1 MFDKEL
7 MQLIGANKKY
17 VAYTV
22 LLMVLGMLANIGITA
37 SVCWAVYFL
46 IEGYEPLGFLYPAT
60 ACVAA
65 IAVRYAASRCT
76 GSLKDMLGR
85 KVKKDL
91 RERTYNKILRL
102 GVRSADG
109 MSMAG
114 LAQVSMEGIEQ
125 LDLYYSTYLPQFFF
139 SMIAPVLLFC
149 ICVGIDWRTS
159 LVLLACVPL
168 IPVSI
173 VAVSKYA
180 KKVFAKYWGKYT
192 SMGDA
197 FLDSVQGLKEL
208 KIFKADAAR
217 HVKMNQSAEEFR
229 KITMKVLV
237 MQLASTTIMDL
248 VAFGGAG
255 AGVALSVVGLMN
267 GWLAPAAA
275 LFLILVA
282 VEFFLPLRSL
292 GSAFH
297 VAMNGASAGKKI
309 ISLLKA
315 EEPVWG
321 NEEVRGTELRLEN
334 VTFSYDGRRDVL
346 KNVNMTFPEKGMSAI
361 VGESGC
367 GKSTVVNLLI
377 GARRPKEG
385 RVTVGGQ
392 NIESVSRRSY
402 YSQLAVVSY
411 NTYIFNDTVRAN
423 FELAKES
430 VTDAEIWNALGR
442 VDLSSFVQENGGL
455 DKVIAEDA
463 NNLSGGQKQ
472 RLALAVN
479 LVADKKVYVFDEA
492 TSNIDIESE
501 AIIMK
506 NVREMSRE
514 KSVVV
519 ISHRLANVVPAD
531 NIYYMEE
538 GEVKESGTHA
548 QLMSAR
554 GGYAKLYTAQKALE
568 EGYKDAALSA
578 VREEARA

>member
-1 MFDKEL
+1 MFDKQL
-7 MQLIGANKKY
+7 LKLIGGNKKY
-17 VAYTV
+17 VVYTV

-37 SVCWAVYFL
+37 SICWAVYFL
-46 IEGYEPLGFLYPAT
+46 IEGYEPLSYIYPAIT
-60 ACVAA
+60 AVVA
-65 IAVRYAASRCT
+65 IIVRYIASRTT
-76 GSLKDMLGR
+76 GNLKDMLGR

-91 RERTYNKILRL
+91 RERTYDKILKL
-102 GVRSADG
+102 GVRSTDG

-114 LAQVSMEGIEQ
+114 LTQVSMEGIEQ

-139 SMIAPVLLFC
+139 SMIAPILLFC
-149 ICVGIDWRTS
+149 ICVWIDWWTS

-180 KKVFAKYWGKYT
+180 KKIFAKYWGKYT

-217 HVKMNQSAEEFR
+217 HKKMNASAEEFR

-248 VAFGGAG
+248 VAYGGAG
-255 AGVALSVVGLMN
+255 AGIALVIVGLMN

-275 LFLILVA
+275 LFLVLVA

-309 ISLLKA
+309 ISLLNLPD
-315 EEPVWG
+315 PVWG
-321 NEEVRGTELRLEN
+321 EEEVVGTQLKLEN
-334 VTFSYDGRRDVL
+334 VTFSYDGKRDVL
-346 KNVNMTFPEKGMSAI
+346 KNVSMTFPEKGMTAI
-361 VGESGC
+361 VGECGC
-367 GKSTVVNLLI
+367 GKSSVVNMLI
-377 GARRPKEG
+377 GAYRPQSG
-385 RVTVGGQ
+385 VVAVGGKPL
-392 NIESVSRRSY
+392 ESVTRESY
-402 YSQLAVVSY
+402 YSHIASVSY
-411 NTYIFNDTVRAN
+411 NTYLFNDSVRAN
-423 FELAKES
+423 FELAKQNVSDE
-430 VTDAEIWNALGR
+430 EIWNALEKVNLAGFIR
-442 VDLSSFVQENGGL
+442 ENGGL
-455 DKVIAEDA
+455 DKVITEDA

-479 LVADKKVYVFDEA
+479 LVADKDVYVFDEA

-501 AIIMK
+501 AIIMRNIK
-506 NVREMSRE
+506 AMSE
-514 KSVVV
+514 KKSVIV

-531 NIYYMEE
+531 NIYFIEE
-538 GEVKESGTHA
+538 GEVKEHGSHA
-548 QLMSAR
+548 QLMEAQ
-554 GGYAKLYTAQKALE
+554 GGYAKLFNAQKELE
-568 EGYKDAALSA
+568 EGYKEITGVAAEVS
-578 VREEARA
+578 V

>member
-1 MFDKEL
+1 MYL
-7 MQLIGANKKY
+7 
-17 VAYTV
+17 
-22 LLMVLGMLANIGITA
+22 
-37 SVCWAVYFL
+37 L
-46 IEGYEPLGFLYPAT
+46 IEGYEPLAYIYPAIT
-60 ACVAA
+60 AVVA
-65 IAVRYAASRCT
+65 IIVRYVASRCT

-91 RERTYNKILRL
+91 RERTYDKILRL
-102 GVRSADG
+102 GVRSTDG

-114 LAQVSMEGIEQ
+114 LTQVSMEGIEQ

-139 SMIAPVLLFC
+139 SMIAPILLFC

-180 KKVFAKYWGKYT
+180 KKIFAKYWGKYT

-208 KIFKADAAR
+208 KIFKADGAR
-217 HVKMNQSAEEFR
+217 HKKMNASAEEFR

-248 VAFGGAG
+248 VAYGGAG
-255 AGVALSVVGLMN
+255 AGIALAIVGLMN
-267 GWLAPAAA
+267 DLAPASA

-309 ISLLKA
+309 ISLLNLPD
-315 EEPVWG
+315 PVWG
-321 NEEVRGTELRLEN
+321 KNEVTGTQLKLEN
-334 VTFSYDGRRDVL
+334 VTFSYDGKRDVL
-346 KNVNMTFPEKGMSAI
+346 KDVSMTFPERGMTAI

-367 GKSTVVNLLI
+367 GKSTVVNMLI
-377 GARRPKEG
+377 GAYRPKAG
-385 RVTVGGQ
+385 LVAVGGKPL
-392 NIESVSRRSY
+392 ESVTRESY
-402 YSQLAVVSY
+402 YSHIASVSY
-411 NTYIFNDTVRAN
+411 NTYIFNDSVRAN
-423 FELAKES
+423 FELARRD
-430 VTDAEIWNALGR
+430 VTDEEIWAALEKVNLAG
-442 VDLSSFVQENGGL
+442 FIQENGGL
-455 DKVIAEDA
+455 DKVITEDA
-463 NNLSGGQKQ
+463 NNVSGGQKQ

-479 LVADKKVYVFDEA
+479 LVADKDIYVFDEA

-501 AIIMK
+501 AIIMRNIK
-506 NVREMSRE
+506 AMSAE
-514 KSVVV
+514 KAVIV

-531 NIYYMEE
+531 NIYFMEE
-538 GEVKESGTHA
+538 GAVKECGSHA
-548 QLMSAR
+548 QLMAAS
-554 GGYAKLYTAQKALE
+554 GGYAKLFNAQKQLE
-568 EGYKDAALSA
+568 EGYKEITGVAAE
-578 VREEARA
+578 VRA

>member
-7 MQLIGANKKY
+7 IKLMGENKKY
-17 VAYTV
+17 VAYVV
-22 LLMVLGMLANIGITA
+22 LLMILGMLANIGITA
-37 SVCWAVYFL
+37 SICWAVYLL
-46 IEGYEPLGFLYPAT
+46 IEKQPALMYIYPAIT
-60 ACVAA
+60 AVVA
-65 IAVRYAASRCT
+65 IIVRYIASRLT
-76 GSLKDMLGR
+76 GDLKDVLGR

-91 RERTYNKILRL
+91 RERTYDKILRL
-102 GVRSADG
+102 GVKSTDG

-114 LAQVSMEGIEQ
+114 LTQVSMEGIEQ

-139 SMIAPVLLFC
+139 SMIAPFILFA

-180 KKVFAKYWGKYT
+180 KKIFAKYWGKYT
-192 SMGDA
+192 SMGDG

-208 KIFKADAAR
+208 KIFRADAAR
-217 HVKMNQSAEEFR
+217 QVKMNESAEEFR

-255 AGVALSVVGLMN
+255 AGIALSIVGLMN
-267 GWLAPAAA
+267 EWLAPASA

-309 ISLLKA
+309 ISLLNQ
-315 EEPVWG
+315 PDPLWG
-321 NEEVRGTELRLEN
+321 EKEVAGKELALEN
-334 VTFSYDGRRDVL
+334 VTFSYDKKRNVL
-346 KNVNMTFPEKGMSAI
+346 KDVNMNFPEKGMTAI

-377 GARRPKEG
+377 GARRPDKGNVLIGGEEIEG
-385 RVTVGGQ
+385 
-392 NIESVSRRSY
+392 VSRTSY
-402 YSQLAVVSY
+402 YSHLASVSY

-423 FELAKES
+423 FELAKKNA
-430 VTDAEIWNALGR
+430 TDEEIFAALEK
-442 VDLSSFVQENGGL
+442 VNLSSFIKENGGL
-455 DKVIAEDA
+455 DKVITEDA
-463 NNLSGGQKQ
+463 NNISGGQKQ

-479 LVADKKVYVFDEA
+479 LVADKDIYVFDEA
-492 TSNIDIESE
+492 TSNIDVDSE

-506 NVREMSRE
+506 NIKEMSE
-514 KSVVV
+514 SKSVIV

-531 NIYYMEE
+531 NIYFMQD
-538 GEVKESGTHA
+538 GQVKESGSHRQLMEQKGEYA
-548 QLMSAR
+548 QLFN
-554 GGYAKLYTAQKALE
+554 AQKQLE
-568 EGYKDAALSA
+568 EGYKSGKASA
-578 VREEARA
+578 EVVA

>member
-7 MQLIGANKKY
+7 LKLIGGNKKY
-17 VAYTV
+17 VVYTV

-46 IEGYEPLGFLYPAT
+46 IEGYEPLAYIYPAVT
-60 ACVAA
+60 AVVA
-65 IAVRYAASRCT
+65 IIVRYIASRCT

-91 RERTYNKILRL
+91 RERTYDKILKL
-102 GVRSADG
+102 GVRSTDG

-114 LAQVSMEGIEQ
+114 LTQVSMEGIEQ

-139 SMIAPVLLFC
+139 SMIAPILLFC

-180 KKVFAKYWGKYT
+180 KKIFAKYWGKYT

-208 KIFKADAAR
+208 KIFKADAVR
-217 HVKMNQSAEEFR
+217 HKKMNASAEEFR

-248 VAFGGAG
+248 VAYGGAG
-255 AGVALSVVGLMN
+255 AGIALAIVGLMN
-267 GWLAPAAA
+267 GLAPAAA
-275 LFLILVA
+275 LFLVLVA

-297 VAMNGASAGKKI
+297 VAMNGASAGRKI
-309 ISLLKA
+309 ISLLNLPD
-315 EEPVWG
+315 PVWG
-321 NEEVRGTELRLEN
+321 KEEVTGTQLKLEN
-334 VTFSYDGRRDVL
+334 VTFSYDGKRDVL
-346 KNVNMTFPEKGMSAI
+346 KNVSMTFPENGMTAI

-367 GKSTVVNLLI
+367 GKSTVVNMLI
-377 GARRPKEG
+377 GAYRPKSGE
-385 RVTVGGQ
+385 VTVGGKPL
-392 NIESVSRRSY
+392 ESVTRESY
-402 YSQLAVVSY
+402 YSHIASVSY
-411 NTYIFNDTVRAN
+411 NTYIFNDSVRAN
-423 FELAKES
+423 FELAKKNVSDE
-430 VTDAEIWNALGR
+430 EIWAALEKVYLAG
-442 VDLSSFVQENGGL
+442 FIKENGGP
-455 DKVIAEDA
+455 DKVITEDA
-463 NNLSGGQKQ
+463 NNVSGGQKQ

-479 LVADKKVYVFDEA
+479 LVADKDVYVFDEA
-492 TSNIDIESE
+492 TSNIDVESE
-501 AIIMK
+501 AIIMRNIK
-506 NVREMSRE
+506 AMSAQ
-514 KSVVV
+514 KAVVV

-531 NIYYMEE
+531 NIYFMEE
-538 GEVKESGTHA
+538 GEVKESGNHD
-548 QLMSAR
+548 QLMEVR
-554 GGYAKLYTAQKALE
+554 GGYAKLFNAQKELE
-568 EGYKDAALSA
+568 EGYKDVASIMAKE
-578 VREEARA
+578 VRA

>member
-1 MFDKEL
+1 M
-7 MQLIGANKKY
+7 
-17 VAYTV
+17 
-22 LLMVLGMLANIGITA
+22 
-37 SVCWAVYFL
+37 
-46 IEGYEPLGFLYPAT
+46 
-60 ACVAA
+60 
-65 IAVRYAASRCT
+65 
-76 GSLKDMLGR
+76 
-85 KVKKDL
+85 
-91 RERTYNKILRL
+91 
-102 GVRSADG
+102 
-109 MSMAG
+109 
-114 LAQVSMEGIEQ
+114 
-125 LDLYYSTYLPQFFF
+125 
-139 SMIAPVLLFC
+139 
-149 ICVGIDWRTS
+149 
-159 LVLLACVPL
+159 
-168 IPVSI
+168 
-173 VAVSKYA
+173 
-180 KKVFAKYWGKYT
+180 
-192 SMGDA
+192 
-197 FLDSVQGLKEL
+197 
-208 KIFKADAAR
+208 
-217 HVKMNQSAEEFR
+217 
-229 KITMKVLV
+229 
-237 MQLASTTIMDL
+237 
-248 VAFGGAG
+248 
-255 AGVALSVVGLMN
+255 
-267 GWLAPAAA
+267 
-275 LFLILVA
+275 
-282 VEFFLPLRSL
+282 
-292 GSAFH
+292 
-297 VAMNGASAGKKI
+297 
-309 ISLLKA
+309 
-315 EEPVWG
+315 
-321 NEEVRGTELRLEN
+321 RGTELRLEN

-385 RVTVGGQ
+385 CVTVGGQ

-430 VTDAEIWNALGR
+430 VTDAEIWNALGRVDLSALGR